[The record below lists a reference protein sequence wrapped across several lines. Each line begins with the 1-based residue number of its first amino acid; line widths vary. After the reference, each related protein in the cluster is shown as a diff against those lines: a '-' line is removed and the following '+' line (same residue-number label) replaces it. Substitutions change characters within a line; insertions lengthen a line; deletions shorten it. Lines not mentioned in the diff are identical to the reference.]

1 MKQSVQTY
9 KTPNLDKLFEYMS
22 DQVAYET
29 AKENI
34 CNYISD
40 AVIRSKELTNSYI
53 SIYDIAEAI
62 LLDTTAFINDHDY
75 NKINGI
81 SLKDIVESLYNAM
94 DEKDDDN
101 NTAIRDSSDDS
112 EYYKKLFGTM
122 VQKLHY
128 DDQKNT
134 TSKDYV
140 DKKDCN
146 TKCNKN
152 DSDNDAYDE
161 FLNVVS
167 DGFFNQVLKN
177 FWNMNSPEHDGENDD
192 STKCNKNGSADDSH
206 NQALKGPRNPV
217 TSSADGNSFNDID
230 SVFRAIFG

>member
-22 DQVAYET
+22 DQVVYET

-101 NTAIRDSSDDS
+101 NTAIKDSSDDS

-134 TSKDYV
+134 IPKDHA
-140 DKKDCN
+140 DKNDCDA
-146 TKCNKN
+146 KCNKA
-152 DSDNDAYDE
+152 DSDNDSYDK

-177 FWNMNSPEHDGENDD
+177 FWDMNTPKFDPDTKKDTVSKEHNDKSDD
-192 STKCNKNGSADDSH
+192 STKRNKTDSDNDSYDDFL
-206 NQALKGPRNPV
+206 NIAMG
-217 TSSADGNSFNDID
+217 
-230 SVFRAIFG
+230 IF